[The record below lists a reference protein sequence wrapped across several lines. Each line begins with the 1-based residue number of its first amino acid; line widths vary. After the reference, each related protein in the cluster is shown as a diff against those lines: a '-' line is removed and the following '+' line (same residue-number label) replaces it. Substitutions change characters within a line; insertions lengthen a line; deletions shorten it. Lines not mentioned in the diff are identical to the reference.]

1 MPVRNA
7 KTAKTT
13 WLETTSMKDFEAAL
27 ETNRLTFIRGYK
39 LKGASIQGELP
50 PAGSQGQL
58 IGAVECVVDSVG
70 LVNEFNG

>member
-13 WLETTSMKDFEAAL
+13 WLETISVKDFEAAL

-39 LKGASIQGELP
+39 LKGASIQGV
-50 PAGSQGQL
+50 ASGGISGSANRCG
-58 IGAVECVVDSVG
+58 
-70 LVNEFNG
+70 